1 MHGAAGSEE
10 QDAPRRAAGL
20 QNEELGEPR
29 ALEAT
34 QTVQVKGAG
43 KQVKGAGKVR
53 VPCNG
58 PWQGALSRGPGSRR
72 TNLEEDRGMVTE
84 VLVVAGLR

>member
-1 MHGAAGSEE
+1 MQGAASSGE
-10 QDAPRRAAGL
+10 QDAPSRAAGL
-20 QNEELGEPR
+20 HNEKLGEPGTLKT
-29 ALEAT
+29 A
-34 QTVQVKGAG
+34 QPVQVKGTG
-43 KQVKGAGKVR
+43 KLVEGAGKVG
-53 VPCNG
+53 VPCDG